1 MSRTYKDRMHRRRF
15 VQNSLYQKMLK
26 LWGDDFWHGKKDKT
40 ITKRL
45 RRKLER
51 LVDTNE
57 WKRGKRKIKLF

>member
-15 VQNSLYQKMLK
+15 VKNSLYKKVLK
-26 LWGDDFWHGKKDKT
+26 LWGEDFWHKKKDRT

-57 WKRGKRKIKLF
+57 

>member
-57 WKRGKRKIKLF
+57 